1 MCVSRDVFGV
11 QLISMP
17 SGNPKAVE
25 DRLIKANELA
35 RKAMQFAATGVN
47 IKKAVERFIVE
58 LEARK
63 DIPPK
68 MLYGVFNLVAPYD
81 QSVRPSAL
89 LSLFYTTMYMCSDT
103 GFVALV

>member
-1 MCVSRDVFGV
+1 MLMILAAV

-47 IKKAVERFIVE
+47 IKKGVERFIVE

-81 QSVRPSAL
+81 QSVRPSVL
-89 LSLFYTTMYMCSDT
+89 PSLSLRRCLRNS
-103 GFVALV
+103 GFPGCAV

>member
-1 MCVSRDVFGV
+1 
-11 QLISMP
+11 MP
-17 SGNPKAVE
+17 GGNPKAFE

-47 IKKAVERFIVE
+47 IKEAVKRFIIE

-68 MLYGVFNLVAPYD
+68 MLYGVFFLVAPYD
-81 QSVRPSAL
+81 QSVWRTRIFVVLSAAL
-89 LSLFYTTMYMCSDT
+89 LVEAY
-103 GFVALV
+103 GH